1 MCCQLY
7 NACLE
12 RIVRKRLY
20 LRRQSRQAVY
30 HLSGRI
36 KKTQLHSDCLA
47 GQVVAAFGRHYS
59 VATEAGIVSCVT
71 RGKKIGVTC
80 GDQVT
85 CRLTTPGQG
94 VIETIQPRR
103 SLFYRSDAFK
113 EKIIAANVTQI
124 ILVVAAVPSFSEE
137 LISRCLVAAE
147 SENINVLIVLNK
159 SDLIEQTKIAYQTL
173 SLYRDL
179 GYCVLQ
185 LSSIHDVSLL
195 LPYLTNH
202 LSVLV
207 GQSGMGKST
216 LLNALVPEANR
227 STATISLALDSG
239 SHTTTYS
246 QLYQLDKNSAIIDS
260 PGFQEFGLNHIKEEN
275 LAYGFAEFHPYIG
288 HCKFSNCRHRAE
300 PGCAVLA
307 AHEDGKILSKRL
319 DYYHKLLR

>member
-1 MCCQLY
+1 MS
-7 NACLE
+7 
-12 RIVRKRLY
+12 
-20 LRRQSRQAVY
+20 RRAKSSQSW
-30 HLSGRI
+30 I
-36 KKTQLHSDCLA
+36 DCLQ
-47 GQVVAAFGRHYS
+47 GQVIAAFGRHYS
-59 VATEAGIVSCVT
+59 VTTAVGILSCVM
-71 RGKKIGVTC
+71 RGKKSGVAC
-80 GDQVT
+80 GDHVE
-85 CRLTTPGQG
+85 CRMTTQGQG
-94 VIETIQPRR
+94 VIETIKPRN
-103 SLFYRSDAFK
+103 SQFYRSDAFK

-159 SDLIEQTKIAYQTL
+159 ADLIQPTQVAFDTL
-173 SLYRDL
+173 LLYREL
-179 GYCVLQ
+179 GYTVLQ
-185 LSSIHDVSLL
+185 LSAIQNALTL
-195 LPYLTNH
+195 RPYLSNH

-216 LLNALVPEANR
+216 LLNTLIPEANR
-227 STATISLALDSG
+227 STAAISLALDSG

-275 LAYGFAEFHPYIG
+275 LAYGFVEFHPYIG
-288 HCKFSNCRHRAE
+288 HCKFSNCRHRSE

-307 AHEDGKILSKRL
+307 AQEEGKILRKRL